1 MMAIGATIGARLQ
14 HLQNRKGMKDTELAK
29 VLGINKATLSRI
41 KDGETEKVSSQVII
55 DAAQHFGV
63 STDFLLGL
71 TDIPDPMNY
80 PVKEFGLTE
89 AAAKAILSED
99 VHKEILNLLLENQL
113 FCQLTHTMHYAL
125 EPDQTEGIMSRNN
138 LLAYGESLFLECMN
152 VSLKT
157 KREMKKDSRK
167 IASEIIDPN
176 TVGNHQMLEEFRKII
191 QQLRKEMKMK
201 KPPSVPL
208 TREFLKEIDREL
220 LERAGGE
227 RKNINPRIVAEVLTD
242 KSLVTNICT
251 PDQRLRFIDLMEEIL
266 TEYGGTDGETGTV
279 Q

>member
-1 MMAIGATIGARLQ
+1 MMAVGASIGARLL

-29 VLGINKATLSRI
+29 VLHIDRATLKRI
-41 KDGETEKVSSQVII
+41 IEGGTEKVSSQVII
-55 DAAQHFGV
+55 EAAQHFGV

-71 TDIPDPMNY
+71 TAVPDPMNY
-80 PVKEFGLTE
+80 PVKEFGFTE

-113 FCQLTHTMHYAL
+113 FCQLTHTMNYAL

-152 VSLKT
+152 VSLKK
-157 KREMKKDSRK
+157 KREMKKDTRK
-167 IASEIIDPN
+167 IASELIDPN

-201 KPPSVPL
+201 KPPSVPV
-208 TREFLKEIDREL
+208 TREFLKEMDKEL
-220 LERAGGE
+220 LVRADGE
-227 RKNINPRIVAEVLTD
+227 RKKINPRIVAEVMTD
-242 KSLVTNICT
+242 KSLVANICT
-251 PDQRLRFIDLMEEIL
+251 PDQRERFVDLMEEIL
-266 TEYGGTDGETGTV
+266 TEYGGEDGGTGTV

>member
-1 MMAIGATIGARLQ
+1 MAIGATIGARLQ

-29 VLGINKATLSRI
+29 VLCIDKATLKRI
-41 KDGETEKVSSQVII
+41 KDGETEKVSSKVII

-71 TDIPDPMNY
+71 TDVPDAMNY
-80 PVKEFGLTE
+80 PVEEFGLTE
-89 AAAKAILSED
+89 AAAKAILSGD
-99 VHKEILNLLLENQL
+99 VHMEMLNLLLENQL

-152 VSLKT
+152 VSLQT
-157 KREMKKDSRK
+157 KRGMKKDSRK

-176 TVGNHQMLEEFRKII
+176 TVGNQQMLEEFRKVI
-191 QQLRKEMKMK
+191 QQIRKEMKMR
-201 KPPSVPL
+201 KPPSVPV
-208 TREFLKEIDREL
+208 TREFLKEMDKEL
-220 LERAGGE
+220 LARAGGE
-227 RKNINPRIVAEVLTD
+227 RKNINPRIVAEVMTD
-242 KSLVTNICT
+242 KSLVANICT
-251 PDQRLRFIDLMEEIL
+251 PDQRERFVDLMEEIL
-266 TEYGGTDGETGTV
+266 TEYGGEDGGAGAV

>member
-1 MMAIGATIGARLQ
+1 MAIGATIGARLQ
-14 HLQNRKGMKDTELAK
+14 HLQDRKGMKDTELAK

-71 TDIPDPMNY
+71 TDVPDPMNY
-80 PVKEFGLTE
+80 PVEEFGLTVP
-89 AAAKAILSED
+89 AAMAILSED
-99 VHKEILNLLLENQL
+99 VHMEMLNLLLENRL
-113 FCQLTHTMHYAL
+113 FCQLTHTMYYAL

-152 VSLKT
+152 ASRKT

-167 IASEIIDPN
+167 IAAEIIDPN
-176 TVGNHQMLEEFRKII
+176 TVGNQQMLEEFRKII

-201 KPPSVPL
+201 KPPSVPM
-208 TREFLKEIDREL
+208 TREFLKEMDKEL
-220 LERAGGE
+220 LARADGE
-227 RKNINPRIVAEVLTD
+227 RKNINPRIVAEVMTD
-242 KSLVTNICT
+242 KSLVANICT
-251 PDQRLRFIDLMEEIL
+251 PDQRERFVDLMEEIL
-266 TEYGGTDGETGTV
+266 TEYGGEDGGAGTV

>member
-1 MMAIGATIGARLQ
+1 MAIGATIGARLG
-14 HLQNRKGMKDTELAK
+14 HLQGRKGMKDTELAK
-29 VLGINKATLSRI
+29 ILHIDRATLKRI
-41 KDGETEKVSSQVII
+41 IGGDTEKVSSQVII
-55 DAAQHFGV
+55 AAAQHFGV

-71 TDIPDPMNY
+71 TDMPDPMNY
-80 PVKEFGLTE
+80 PVEEFGLTD

-99 VHKEILNLLLENQL
+99 VHMEMLNLLLENRL

-152 VSLKT
+152 ASRKT

-176 TVGNHQMLEEFRKII
+176 TVGNQQMLEEFRKII

-201 KPPSVPL
+201 KPPSVPV
-208 TREFLKEIDREL
+208 TREFLKEMDKEL
-220 LERAGGE
+220 LARADGE
-227 RKNINPRIVAEVLTD
+227 RQNINPRIIAEVMTD
-242 KSLVTNICT
+242 KSLVANICT
-251 PDQRLRFIDLMEEIL
+251 PDQRERFVDLMEEIL
-266 TEYGGTDGETGTV
+266 TEYGGEDGGAGTV
-279 Q
+279 K

>member
-1 MMAIGATIGARLQ
+1 MAIGATIGARRQ

-80 PVKEFGLTE
+80 TAKEFGLTE

-201 KPPSVPL
+201 KPPSVPV
-208 TREFLKEIDREL
+208 TREFLKEMDKEL
-220 LERAGGE
+220 LARADGE

-242 KSLVTNICT
+242 KSLVANICT
-251 PDQRLRFIDLMEEIL
+251 PGQRLRFIDLMEEIL
-266 TEYGGTDGETGTV
+266 TEYGGEDGGTGTV

>member
-1 MMAIGATIGARLQ
+1 MAVGASIGARLL
-14 HLQNRKGMKDTELAK
+14 HLQNRKGMRDTELAK
-29 VLGINKATLSRI
+29 VLHIDRATLKRI
-41 KDGETEKVSSQVII
+41 IEGGTEKVSSQVII

-71 TDIPDPMNY
+71 TDVPDAMNY
-80 PVKEFGLTE
+80 PVEEFGLTE

-99 VHKEILNLLLENQL
+99 VHVEMLNLLLENQR

-152 VSLKT
+152 LSLKT

-167 IASEIIDPN
+167 IAAEIIDPS
-176 TVGNHQMLEEFRKII
+176 TVGNQQMLEEFRKII
-191 QQLRKEMKMK
+191 QQLRKEMKMR
-201 KPPSVPL
+201 KPPSVPV
-208 TREFLKEIDREL
+208 TREFLKEMDKEL
-220 LERAGGE
+220 LARAGGE
-227 RKNINPRIVAEVLTD
+227 RKNINPRIVAEVMTD
-242 KSLVTNICT
+242 KSLVANICT
-251 PDQRLRFIDLMEEIL
+251 PNQRERFVDLMEEIL
-266 TEYGGTDGETGTV
+266 TEYGGEDGGAGTV

>member
-1 MMAIGATIGARLQ
+1 MAIGATIGARLQ

-41 KDGETEKVSSQVII
+41 KDGGTEKVSSQVII

-71 TDIPDPMNY
+71 TDVPDPMNY
-80 PVKEFGLTE
+80 PVEEFGLTE

-152 VSLKT
+152 ISLKT
-157 KREMKKDSRK
+157 KREMKKDSQK

-191 QQLRKEMKMK
+191 QQILKEMKME

-208 TREFLKEIDREL
+208 TREFLKEMDKEL
-220 LERAGGE
+220 LERAVGE

-242 KSLVTNICT
+242 KSLVANICT
-251 PDQRLRFIDLMEEIL
+251 PSQRLRFIDLMEEIL
-266 TEYGGTDGETGTV
+266 TEYGGTDSETGTV

>member
-1 MMAIGATIGARLQ
+1 MMAVGASIGERVN
-14 HLQNRKGMKDTELAK
+14 HLKNRKGMKDTELAK
-29 VLGINKATLSRI
+29 VLHIDRATLKRI
-41 KDGETEKVSSQVII
+41 IGGDTEKVSSQVII
-55 DAAQHFGV
+55 AAAQHFGV

-80 PVKEFGLTE
+80 PVEEFGLT
-89 AAAKAILSED
+89 APAAKAILSED
-99 VHKEILNLLLENQL
+99 VHMEMLNLLLENQL

-125 EPDQTEGIMSRNN
+125 DPDQTEGIMSRNN

-242 KSLVTNICT
+242 KSLVANICT
-251 PDQRLRFIDLMEEIL
+251 PGQRLRFIDLMEEIL
-266 TEYGGTDGETGTV
+266 TEYGGEDGETGTV

>member
-1 MMAIGATIGARLQ
+1 MAIGATIGARLQ

-55 DAAQHFGV
+55 DASQHFGV

-71 TDIPDPMNY
+71 TDVPDPMNY
-80 PVKEFGLTE
+80 PVEEFGLTD

-99 VHKEILNLLLENQL
+99 VHMEMLNLLLENQR

-152 VSLKT
+152 VSLQA

-167 IASEIIDPN
+167 IAAEIIDPN
-176 TVGNHQMLEEFRKII
+176 TVGNQQMLEEFRKII
-191 QQLRKEMKMK
+191 QQLRKEMKMR
-201 KPPSVPL
+201 KPPSVPV
-208 TREFLKEIDREL
+208 TREFLKEMDKEL
-220 LERAGGE
+220 LTQAGGQ
-227 RKNINPRIVAEVLTD
+227 RKNINPRIVAEVMTD
-242 KSLVTNICT
+242 KSLVANICT
-251 PDQRLRFIDLMEEIL
+251 PDQRERFVDLMEEIL
-266 TEYGGTDGETGTV
+266 SEYGGEDGGAGTV

>member
-1 MMAIGATIGARLQ
+1 MAIGATIGARLR

-29 VLGINKATLSRI
+29 VLCIDKATLKRI
-41 KDGETEKVSSQVII
+41 KDGETEKVSSKVII

-71 TDIPDPMNY
+71 TDVPDPMNY
-80 PVKEFGLTE
+80 PVEEFGLT
-89 AAAKAILSED
+89 APAAKAILSED
-99 VHKEILNLLLENQL
+99 VHMEMLNRLLENQL

-138 LLAYGESLFLECMN
+138 LLTYGESLFLECMN
-152 VSLKT
+152 ASLKT

-176 TVGNHQMLEEFRKII
+176 TVGNQQMLEEFRKII
-191 QQLRKEMKMK
+191 QQIRKEMKMR
-201 KPPSVPL
+201 KPPSVPV
-208 TREFLKEIDREL
+208 TRDFLKEMDKEL
-220 LERAGGE
+220 LARAGGE
-227 RKNINPRIVAEVLTD
+227 RKNINPRIVAEVMTD
-242 KSLVTNICT
+242 KSLVANICT
-251 PDQRLRFIDLMEEIL
+251 PDQRERFVDLMEEIL
-266 TEYGGTDGETGTV
+266 TEYGGEDGGTGTV

>member
-1 MMAIGATIGARLQ
+1 MMAVGASIGERIN
-14 HLQNRKGMKDTELAK
+14 HLKNRKGMKDTELAK

-41 KDGETEKVSSQVII
+41 KDGGTEKVSSQVII

-71 TDIPDPMNY
+71 TDVPDPMNY
-80 PVKEFGLTE
+80 PVEEFGLTE

-99 VHKEILNLLLENQL
+99 VHMEMLNLLLENQR

-152 VSLKT
+152 ASLKT

-167 IASEIIDPN
+167 IAAEIIDPN
-176 TVGNHQMLEEFRKII
+176 TVGNQQMLEEFRKII

-201 KPPSVPL
+201 KLPSVPV
-208 TREFLKEIDREL
+208 TREFLKEMDKEL
-220 LERAGGE
+220 LARADGE
-227 RKNINPRIVAEVLTD
+227 RKNINPRIVAEVMTD
-242 KSLVTNICT
+242 KSLVANICT
-251 PDQRLRFIDLMEEIL
+251 PDQRERFVDLMEELL
-266 TEYGGTDGETGTV
+266 TEYGGEDGGTETV

>member
-1 MMAIGATIGARLQ
+1 MAVGASIGERIN
-14 HLQNRKGMKDTELAK
+14 HLKDRKGMKDTELAK
-29 VLGINKATLSRI
+29 VLHIDRATLKRI
-41 KDGETEKVSSQVII
+41 IGGDTEKVSSQVII

-71 TDIPDPMNY
+71 TDMPDPMNH
-80 PVKEFGLTE
+80 PVEEFGLTVP
-89 AAAKAILSED
+89 AAKAILYED
-99 VHKEILNLLLENQL
+99 IHKEMLNRLLENQR
-113 FCQLTHTMHYAL
+113 FCQLTYTMHYAL

-152 VSLKT
+152 VSLQT

-176 TVGNHQMLEEFRKII
+176 TVGNQQMLEEFRKII

-242 KSLVTNICT
+242 KSLVANICT
-251 PDQRLRFIDLMEEIL
+251 PDQRLRFIDLMAEIL
-266 TEYGGTDGETGTV
+266 TEYGGEDGGAGAI